1 MATDSRD
8 PEARPASAQEIQEPL
23 LQKPRGAPKKAE
35 AQKTRTRWEG
45 MGSPKILNAGVCDE
59 LAQHSYPDEF
69 AKAPLRLPLRK
80 RLRDRVAQQVK
91 RLMKKGRPAT

>member
-1 MATDSRD
+1 
-8 PEARPASAQEIQEPL
+8 
-23 LQKPRGAPKKAE
+23 
-35 AQKTRTRWEG
+35 